1 MASSDVEPLFT
12 YIQWEE
18 TINIFCDSLIGNE
31 TKIKIFSRNNFKKLL
46 RMALRNNFNFD
57 GKTYKQ
63 MDGVAM
69 GSPSRPSLANAFSC
83 FHEQLWL
90 NDCPEN
96 F

>member
-1 MASSDVEPLFT
+1 
-12 YIQWEE
+12 
-18 TINIFCDSLIGNE
+18 
-31 TKIKIFSRNNFKKLL
+31 
-46 RMALRNNFNFD
+46 MALRNNFNFD

-69 GSPSRPSLANAFSC
+69 GSPPRPSLANAFSC